1 MSSPHH
7 AASRA
12 SERAHRMALSVSRR
26 WAPRSCVR
34 SRSKQCAYTAWH
46 KTCDRRLSPE
56 PRAPAS
62 HVGDDLACVV
72 AQNRSYYLR

>member
-26 WAPRSCVR
+26 WPPWSCVR
-34 SRSKQCAYTAWH
+34 SRSKQRASTAWH
-46 KTCDRRLSPE
+46 KTRDRHLSPE

-62 HVGDDLACVV
+62 HVGDDLARVV